1 MSNEIK
7 KSLNKLFSSNNI
19 LYYDNSTESIYKK
32 DSEFLKKFHSFSGSK
47 QNKENIN
54 NNSSFIFWQDFP
66 NSCQSYSSNF
76 SNKLLDSL
84 VGEENVKNKELSF
97 FYLINS
103 YNKSYSS
110 GSQKH
115 NIFDLPKISEKIFS
129 NSKFKRC
136 SSSSIK
142 IIKSYKVN
150 LRKSSNNISGFYNIP
165 NNKKL
170 NSDSINKLTPYN
182 KHYSNN
188 ILSKFTIDSSKD
200 ANENLLIKNYFIE
213 DLKKNKGFDDEMNNI
228 LMEVN
233 NQSKKSVKV
242 ITKIKN
248 NLFEN
253 SITNNNIDG

>member
-7 KSLNKLFSSNNI
+7 KSLNKFFSSNNI
-19 LYYDNSTESIYKK
+19 LYCDNSTESIYKT

-54 NNSSFIFWQDFP
+54 NNSSFIFLQDFP
-66 NSCQSYSSNF
+66 NSCQSYSSNY

-84 VGEENVKNKELSF
+84 FGEENVKNKELSF

-129 NSKFKRC
+129 NSKFKHC

-142 IIKSYKVN
+142 IIKSFKAS
-150 LRKSSNNISGFYNIP
+150 LRKSSNNISGFYNFS

-188 ILSKFTIDSSKD
+188 ILSKFTID
-200 ANENLLIKNYFIE
+200 Y
-213 DLKKNKGFDDEMNNI
+213 DEMNNI